1 MKLIVAV
8 ISPEHRSAV
17 LESIDELDAC
27 VVSLD
32 HVTDGGTSGVPGIYR
47 GTDTRSHSPRLRLEV
62 AVADSV
68 VDDVVDSI
76 IVAAGR
82 GSSTD
87 LRTCHV
93 FVLPVEEWVRFP
105 DLEPSQRSSKGED
118 RIRSHRGG
126 VFHVTP

>member
-1 MKLIVAV
+1 MSRTAARQAFRGFIVAL
-8 ISPEHRSAV
+8 I
-17 LESIDELDAC
+17 L
-27 VVSLD
+27 
-32 HVTDGGTSGVPGIYR
+32 T
-47 GTDTRSHSPRLRLEV
+47 HSPRLRLEL

-68 VDDVVDSI
+68 VDDIVDSI

-93 FVLPVEEWVRFP
+93 FVLLVEEWGRFP
-105 DLEPSQRSSKGED
+105 DLESSKRSSKGED

-126 VFHVTP
+126 VYHVTPYDLELAFTIVACGILRNPE